1 MNSPDQLRDSGKI
14 ALTEMLLIDAKMALS
29 LLQFAAIT
37 LDAETKTRRL
47 KAANKVCERI
57 VNLMP
62 RASLT
67 MEQRTLLAQML
78 LALRYQRRATGDQ
91 TERTGIIPAPN
102 RP

>member
-1 MNSPDQLRDSGKI
+1 MGSYMNSSDQLRDSGKL
-14 ALTEMLLIDAKMALS
+14 ALTEILLVDAKIALS
-29 LLQFAAIT
+29 LSQFAAIA

-67 MEQRTLLAQML
+67 MEQRTLLARTL
-78 LALRYQRRATGDQ
+78 LALRSQRRTTGV
-91 TERTGIIPAPN
+91 RAN
-102 RP
+102 KL

>member
-1 MNSPDQLRDSGKI
+1 MNSPDQLRDSGKM
-14 ALTEMLLIDAKMALS
+14 ALTKILLIDAKIALS
-29 LLQFAAIT
+29 LLQFAAIA
-37 LDAETKTRRL
+37 LDAETKTRGL
-47 KAANKVCERI
+47 KATNKVCERV

-78 LALRYQRRATGDQ
+78 LALRSQWRTTGDQ
-91 TERTGIIPAPN
+91 TEMTRDHSAPN

>member
-1 MNSPDQLRDSGKI
+1 MSSSDQLRDSGKI
-14 ALTEMLLIDAKMALS
+14 ALTEILLVDAKIALS
-29 LLQFAAIT
+29 LLQFAAIA

-57 VNLMP
+57 VNLTP

-78 LALRYQRRATGDQ
+78 LALRSQRRTTGV
-91 TERTGIIPAPN
+91 RAN
-102 RP
+102 KL

>member
-1 MNSPDQLRDSGKI
+1 MNSSDQLRDAGKI
-14 ALTEMLLIDAKMALS
+14 ALTEILLVDAKIALS
-29 LLQFAAIT
+29 LLQFAAIA

-57 VNLMP
+57 VNLTP

-78 LALRYQRRATGDQ
+78 LALRSQRRTTGVQ
-91 TERTGIIPAPN
+91 AN
-102 RP
+102 KL

>member
-1 MNSPDQLRDSGKI
+1 MNSSDQLRDAGKI
-14 ALTEMLLIDAKMALS
+14 ALTEILLVDAKIALS
-29 LLQFAAIT
+29 LLQFAAIA

-57 VNLMP
+57 VNLTP

-78 LALRYQRRATGDQ
+78 LALRSQRRTTGV
-91 TERTGIIPAPN
+91 RAN
-102 RP
+102 KL

>member
-1 MNSPDQLRDSGKI
+1 MNSSDQLRDSGKI
-14 ALTEMLLIDAKMALS
+14 ASTEILLVNVKIALS
-29 LLQFAAIT
+29 LLQFAAIA

-57 VNLMP
+57 VNLTP

-78 LALRYQRRATGDQ
+78 LALRSQRRTTGV
-91 TERTGIIPAPN
+91 RAN
-102 RP
+102 KL